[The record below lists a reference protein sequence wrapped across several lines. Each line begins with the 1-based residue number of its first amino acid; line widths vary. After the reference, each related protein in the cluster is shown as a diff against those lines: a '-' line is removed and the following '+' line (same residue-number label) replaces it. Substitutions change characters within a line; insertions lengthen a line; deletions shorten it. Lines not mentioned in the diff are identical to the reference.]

1 MADQHEGAAS
11 TAADGPPGPA
21 GPLLPSD
28 PPRVGPFWLDARI
41 CSLPSG
47 TAYLAHDSADL
58 PVVVVRLSEGAAA
71 DAAARDRLAGLVNKL
86 HIDTVIA
93 RGGEGQDQGRWARKF
108 LPERGLAAHD
118 DIPEAP
124 WVALQ
129 RTGTA
134 ADTTLAEHL
143 LAEVQLNLLPQQ
155 GTPSGPTYRH
165 YWLNRARP
173 GLTKVWPL
181 PWPGR
186 HERAGWVS
194 ILVSW
199 LLTALLLVVALL
211 LAWLLFKDMPEQ
223 SPPPPI
229 DQSQTASPQSG
240 SPPPQSGSP
249 SPQSGSPSPQSGSPS
264 PQSGSPSPQSGSP
277 SSGPSGSP
285 SSASA
290 SPQPSGTESGGGQQ
304 SPRSRL

>member
-1 MADQHEGAAS
+1 
-11 TAADGPPGPA
+11 
-21 GPLLPSD
+21 
-28 PPRVGPFWLDARI
+28 
-41 CSLPSG
+41 
-47 TAYLAHDSADL
+47 
-58 PVVVVRLSEGAAA
+58 VVVRLSEGAAA
-71 DAAARDRLAGLVNKL
+71 DAAARDRLAGLVNRL
-86 HIDTVIA
+86 HIDTVLA
-93 RGGEGQDQGRWARKF
+93 RGGEGQDEGRWARKF
-108 LPERGLAAHD
+108 LPEQGLAAHD

-129 RTGTA
+129 HTGTE
-134 ADTTLAEHL
+134 ADARLAEHL

-155 GTPSGPTYRH
+155 GTPAGPTYRH

-194 ILVSW
+194 LLVSW
-199 LLTALLLVVALL
+199 LLVALL
-211 LAWLLFKDMPEQ
+211 LLIALLMAWLLFKDMPPEQ
-223 SPPPPI
+223 TPPPVENS
-229 DQSQTASPQSG
+229 QSASGGSG
-240 SPPPQSGSP
+240 SPQESPQNTSSASANSSDSASASP
-249 SPQSGSPSPQSGSPS
+249 SPSEG
-264 PQSGSPSPQSGSP
+264 
-277 SSGPSGSP
+277 SGSP

>member
-1 MADQHEGAAS
+1 MADQDQGPKS
-11 TAADGPPGPA
+11 TADKGPA
-21 GPLLPSD
+21 SPPGPLLPSD
-28 PPRVGPFWLDARI
+28 PPRVGPYWLDARI
-41 CSLPSG
+41 CTLPSG
-47 TAYLAHDSADL
+47 TAYLAHDDADNL
-58 PVVVVRLSEGAAA
+58 ATVVRLSEGAAG

-86 HIDTVIA
+86 HIDTVLA

-108 LPERGLAAHD
+108 LSEHGLAAHD

-124 WVALQ
+124 WVALA
-129 RTGTA
+129 RTGTD
-134 ADTTLAEHL
+134 ADTVLAEHL
-143 LAEVQLNLLPQQ
+143 LAEVQLNLLPPQ

-194 ILVSW
+194 LLVSW
-199 LLTALLLVVALL
+199 LLAALLLLVAMLMV
-211 LAWLLFKDMPEQ
+211 WQLFKDMP
-223 SPPPPI
+223 PPPPPPQPPPNS
-229 DQSQTASPQSG
+229 QSPSEGGG
-240 SPPPQSGSP
+240 SPPPTGSP
-249 SPQSGSPSPQSGSPS
+249 SANSTDSSSASPSPSTG
-264 PQSGSPSPQSGSP
+264 
-277 SSGPSGSP
+277 SGSP